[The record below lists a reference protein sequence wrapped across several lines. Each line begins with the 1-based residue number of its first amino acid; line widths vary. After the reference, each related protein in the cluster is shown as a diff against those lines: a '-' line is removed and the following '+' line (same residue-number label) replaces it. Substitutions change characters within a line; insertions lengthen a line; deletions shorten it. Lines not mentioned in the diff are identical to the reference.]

1 MSEVQNTTQYLPE
14 LQHIQ
19 PRSVETVKISPN
31 NGTKHKQGNYIEF
44 RINPNSSS
52 VLDNSRCKLSATFN
66 VEVFPNAGPTA
77 FNTFS
82 SPGLQSV
89 FQRMTVHV
97 GPHIVEDI
105 QDYNRCYAVLSRVY
119 TSIYQ
124 TGSSGSSTDLYN
136 DTLFQAT
143 GNTAATGRLLNAS
156 AESPPAGGK
165 VYTYNCCIS
174 LSLSSVFG
182 PGSKFAW
189 PLHVLKEPTFV
200 RLYLTPSIHEV
211 VYSSASAGG
220 VSNFGAAT
228 NYYLTDVTLNVCQIN
243 YDQPEL
249 KQIKS
254 MMPEDEVEYCV
265 QQVVSSTSNIG
276 YSSNERV
283 ILPNCSY
290 SCVNNMIFNF
300 WYSDYSA
307 ANLITM
313 GNSPGCGLY
322 RAMVYV
328 DGVPL
333 SAIKVGTSN
342 SNEPFNSN
350 SSLAA
355 SVLKLNRDLNMLFD
369 SNTQLTALFGGQTAA
384 KIVGNFNNINNSPL
398 WATPATGSEL
408 PTRPSSTADGT
419 AAAVGGCM
427 VGFDL
432 TQAIDEDSDI
442 KGRDLQ
448 GKQVVFDC
456 DQTNSIVNST
466 LRTVQCVM
474 NISTKVY
481 LDMKKGTIRVVR

>member
-19 PRSVETVKISPN
+19 PSSVETVKISPN
-31 NGTKHKQGNYIEF
+31 NGTTHKQGKFIEF

-52 VLDNSRCKLSATFN
+52 VLDNSRCKLTAKFN
-66 VEVFPNAGPTA
+66 VQVFPNAGA
-77 FNTFS
+77 SVFNLFS

-89 FQRMTVHV
+89 FDRMTVHV
-97 GPHIVEDI
+97 GQHVVEDI
-105 QDYNRCYAVLSRVY
+105 QDYNRCYAALSRVY

-124 TGSSGSSTDLYN
+124 AGSSGSATDLYN
-136 DTLFQAT
+136 DTQYQLT
-143 GNTAATGRLLNAS
+143 GNTAATGRLLSGATRT
-156 AESPPAGGK
+156 PPAGGRID
-165 VYTYNCCIS
+165 TYDCCIS

-189 PLHVLKEPTFV
+189 PTHVLREPTFV
-200 RLYLTPSIHEV
+200 RLYLTPSINEV
-211 VYSSASAGG
+211 VYSCAANGA
-220 VSNFGAAT
+220 VSDFGAAT

-300 WYSDYSA
+300 WYNSYSA

-384 KIVGNFNNINNSPL
+384 KMVGNYNNINNSPL
-398 WATPATGSEL
+398 WATPATNSEL
-408 PTRPSSTADGT
+408 PSRPASTADDA

-481 LDMKKGTIRVVR
+481 LDMKKGTMRVVR

>member
-52 VLDNSRCKLSATFN
+52 VLDNSRCKLSAKFN
-66 VEVFPNAGPTA
+66 IQVFPTSGADDI
-77 FNTFS
+77 NTFS

-89 FQRMTVHV
+89 FNRMTVHV
-97 GPHIVEDI
+97 GPNIVEDI
-105 QDYNRCYAVLSRVY
+105 QDYNRSYAVLSRVY

-136 DTLFQAT
+136 TTLYQQT
-143 GNTAATGRLLNAS
+143 GNTAATGRLLNIGS
-156 AESPPAGGK
+156 ESPPAGGK
-165 VYTYNCCIS
+165 VYSYDCCIS

-200 RLYLTPSIHEV
+200 RLYLTPSVNEV
-211 VYSSASAGG
+211 AYSSLTAGPAA
-220 VSNFGAAT
+220 FGAAT

-254 MMPEDEVEYCV
+254 MMPEEEVEYCV

-283 ILPNCSY
+283 IMPNCSY

-307 ANLITM
+307 GNLITM

-322 RAMVYV
+322 RAMVYI

-369 SNTQLTALFGGQTAA
+369 SNTQLTALYGGETAA
-384 KIVGNFNNINNSPL
+384 SIVGNFNNINNSAL

-408 PTRPSSTADGT
+408 PTRPASTKSDA

-432 TQAIDEDSDI
+432 TTAVDEDSDI

-456 DQTNSIVNST
+456 DQTNSIVNSV

-481 LDMKKGTIRVVR
+481 LDMKQGTIRVVR